1 LHSGRT
7 YPFVHNTIG
16 ISHCTS
22 TGEWDLVTY
31 WRRGRG
37 ASPGAYF
44 NPDANV
50 EWVREAREESGESA
64 YYWLFD
70 GFVAHD
76 VLFVGLLR
84 VIPSEPRGPFNLP
97 FRLAGMD
104 LAGIENFRD
113 HPDDWEIQISTL
125 SNNTSAFPGSAFVV
139 ADSHLYAYAFFDRG
153 DGPTP
158 RMLSRLDLAALIE
171 WQSDLS
177 GNFETWSTDEAW
189 IPGFIP
195 SQAMILMAD
204 NSSEMSVHFDAARG
218 RWIAVYVDPKPGTST
233 TSGLSI
239 VFRTAKELVG
249 PWSSPR
255 GLFVI
260 PEMDP
265 SRSPEGISGNLF
277 CYAGKAHPQF
287 SKRDSLVI
295 SYVCNFFA
303 TSEQD
308 AFLVLEELLSSPEIY
323 RPRAFRIEHPR

>member
-50 EWVREAREESGESA
+50 EWVREARDESGESA

-204 NSSEMSVHFDAARG
+204 NSSEMSVHRCCEGKVDRRLRRPQAGHLNDFRAVHRLSNSEGTGWTLVFPSRTLRHSGNGPESLARG
-218 RWIAVYVDPKPGTST
+218 NLRQSVLLCGQGPSAIFKKGQSRDQLRVQF
-233 TSGLSI
+233 
-239 VFRTAKELVG
+239 FRDE
-249 PWSSPR
+249 
-255 GLFVI
+255 
-260 PEMDP
+260 
-265 SRSPEGISGNLF
+265 
-277 CYAGKAHPQF
+277 
-287 SKRDSLVI
+287 
-295 SYVCNFFA
+295 
-303 TSEQD
+303 
-308 AFLVLEELLSSPEIY
+308 
-323 RPRAFRIEHPR
+323 